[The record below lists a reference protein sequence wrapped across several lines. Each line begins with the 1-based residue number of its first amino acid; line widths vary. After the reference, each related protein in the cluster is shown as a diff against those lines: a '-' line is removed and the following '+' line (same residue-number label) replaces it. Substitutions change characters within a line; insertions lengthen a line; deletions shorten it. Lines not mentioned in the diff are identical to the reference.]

1 MHAVMFLND
10 SASIAIILPPNSSFV
25 DIVGLVAPKGQTLH
39 VDIRPPPPGNIR
51 PPPPSFGDRPTLKA
65 ESTFWDRSTSRPSY
79 ALESFFSLSLD
90 SSILYNVTLTVE
102 SHGVFLSYIKIIPF
116 YKQA

>member
-10 SASIAIILPPNSSFV
+10 SVSIAIILPPNSSFV

-51 PPPPSFGDRPTLKA
+51 PPPSSFGDRPTLEA
-65 ESTFWDRSTSRPSY
+65 ESTFWDRSTSRPRY
-79 ALESFFSLSLD
+79 ALESFFSLSLNP
-90 SSILYNVTLTVE
+90 SMSYTVTLTGE
-102 SHGVFLSYIKIIPF
+102 SYGVYLSYIKIIPF